1 MSLLFLNSQS
11 ATAQAPGKGGAPQ
24 VEVVFCL
31 DTTGSMAGLI
41 NSARMKIWSIC
52 NQISAGKPA
61 PKLKVGIV
69 AYRDRGDEYIT
80 KIVDLS
86 EDLDSVH
93 RQLLALKADGGG
105 DEPEDVN
112 KALYDSVQEIS
123 WSNDPNTLR
132 MIFLVGDAPPHM
144 DYGDQLQYPEICKM
158 AVAKDIIINTIQC
171 GNSAETRKYW
181 VDIARLGEGSYVQID
196 GDDQPPMPFPPPPP
210 PKGGLGGIKKKKTSP
225 LRPPVTPAPAPVPVD
240 DFRTPAPA
248 PIPALPPSFSLDGRG
263 SSGLGSIS
271 TTVLPMAPSSEVTAL
286 TTPSVPRRVPPVAFR
301 ATK

>member
-1 MSLLFLNSQS
+1 MALLFLSTQS

-24 VEVVFCL
+24 IEVVFCL

-41 NSARMKIWSIC
+41 NSARTKIWAIT
-52 NQISAGKPA
+52 NQIAAGKPA
-61 PKLKVGIV
+61 PKLKIGIV

-80 KIVDLS
+80 KITDLS

-93 RQLLALKADGGG
+93 RQLLALRADGGG

-112 KALYDSVQEIS
+112 KALYDAVQEIS

-132 MIFLVGDAPPHM
+132 MIFLVGDAAPHM

-171 GNSAETRKYW
+171 GNSAECRKYW

-196 GDDQPPMPFPPPPP
+196 GDDAPPMPFPPPLP
-210 PKGGLGGIKKKKTSP
+210 PKTGFKARPPIKKAP
-225 LRPPVTPAPAPVPVD
+225 VRPPVDSPAVPPGFGADIRTVPSAPATAFDFAADLSLSVPV
-240 DFRTPAPA
+240 TSTSV
-248 PIPALPPSFSLDGRG
+248 PALAP
-263 SSGLGSIS
+263 S
-271 TTVLPMAPSSEVTAL
+271 TTVSRRTWSLPPAAF
-286 TTPSVPRRVPPVAFR
+286 VP
-301 ATK
+301 TK